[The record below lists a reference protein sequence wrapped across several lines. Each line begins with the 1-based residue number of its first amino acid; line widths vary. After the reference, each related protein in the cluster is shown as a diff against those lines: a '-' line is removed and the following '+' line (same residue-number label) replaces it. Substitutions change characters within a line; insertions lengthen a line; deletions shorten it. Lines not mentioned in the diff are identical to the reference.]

1 MILYIYTIQ
10 NPYSHALQCCKGK
23 RIQLSRLRTKLR
35 RKILPSLNCHPVARP
50 VKDIRLLDLG
60 HTIRTKTSLK
70 TLKQESLQ
78 RRLKDEHARL
88 WCLGEFLFKYL

>member
-10 NPYSHALQCCKGK
+10 NPYSHALQCYKGK
-23 RIQLSRLRTKLR
+23 RIQLSRFRTKLR
-35 RKILPSLNCHPVARP
+35 RRILPSLNCHSVA
-50 VKDIRLLDLG
+50 LLDLG